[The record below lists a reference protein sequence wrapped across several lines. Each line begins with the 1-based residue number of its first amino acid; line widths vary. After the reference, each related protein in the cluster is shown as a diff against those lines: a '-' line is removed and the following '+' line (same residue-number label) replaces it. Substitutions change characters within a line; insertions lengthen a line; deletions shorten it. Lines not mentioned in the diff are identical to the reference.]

1 MKTLHRIKSRLEMM
15 IYLKLSAK
23 VIMNSYKNV
32 YILGIGGTGMSSIAK
47 YMSQAGFNVG
57 GYDQRKSYITNTLEQ
72 ESINIDFDLEEI
84 TYDKDT
90 LYIYSTAFNLT
101 KTNLSSNTESKNV
114 LSRPEFLQELTR
126 DNYVI
131 GVTGTHGKTST
142 TALLAHIFHYNKRN
156 VSYIF
161 GGVTSFNGI
170 GGHYGSDNK
179 VLILEAD
186 EAFDTFNSLHIDDL
200 LVTNIDEDHLDYYLN
215 FENLINAFKNV
226 IENTSNNVV
235 LNLDN
240 LELKKL
246 KLSKK
251 IYSYSSSDESEITI
265 INSGVISHEGTNFQ
279 IETSMIGDHFKSNIA
294 GAICIAYLNGISIED
309 SLLAIKHF
317 SGVRRRAE
325 FLGST
330 SGISIYDDYGHH
342 PTEIDATITAL
353 KSHVKGKLYVVFQ
366 PHRYTRT
373 QEHLD
378 KFKMSLF
385 KADEAIVVDIYPS
398 GELPIPGVSSK
409 NLEDKNIKYIKSMR
423 AVPSYLRGKVNSG
436 DAVLTIGAGD
446 ITLLGPQILKYLDEK
461 N

>member
-1 MKTLHRIKSRLEMM
+1 MM
-15 IYLKLSAK
+15 IYLKLSVK

-126 DNYVI
+126 NNYVI

-186 EAFDTFNSLHIDDL
+186 EAFDTFNSLDIDDL
-200 LVTNIDEDHLDYYLN
+200 LVTNIDEDHLDHYLN

-265 INSGVISHEGTNFQ
+265 KNSGVISHEGTNFQ

-317 SGVRRRAE
+317 SGVRRRVE

-330 SGISIYDDYGHH
+330 SGVSIYDDYGHH

-378 KFKMSLF
+378 KFKMSLL

-423 AVPSYLRGKVNSG
+423 AVPSYLRAKVNSG
-436 DAVLTIGAGD
+436 DVVLTIGAGD